1 MIRLEDIL
9 AKVAKHHPQD
19 NLDLIRRAY
28 IFSAKEHKGQV
39 RASGEAYLT
48 HPLEVANLLAEMK
61 MDAVTVSVGLLHDVV
76 EDTLVSLEDV
86 DSMFGPEVAHIVDGV
101 TKISQIQF
109 TSQEAKQAE
118 NFRKMLLAMTD
129 DIRVIMVKFADR
141 LHNMRTLE
149 YLSADRREAI
159 ARETMEIYGPLA
171 NRLGMGKVRGELE
184 DLAFS
189 YLDPKAYQE
198 LKEVVERKRKVHEA
212 FLSEMTKLVEE
223 QMKEHGI
230 PCRTES
236 RVKRLY
242 SIHVKLKKQRITI
255 DQVFD
260 LLALRIVTD
269 SIKNC
274 YAALGVIHNTWR
286 PVPGRIKD
294 FIAMPRPNG
303 YQSLH
308 TSVIAGGQ
316 PFEVQ
321 IRTAEMHRI
330 AEEGIAAHWKYKD
343 GKLIADDKEDQGI
356 SWLRHLVEWQQ
367 EMKDPAD
374 FLSTLK
380 VDLYPEEAYTFTP
393 KGKVITLPRDATPI
407 DFAYAIHTEVGHTC
421 VGAKIN
427 GRMVPLK
434 TKLKNGDIVEIIT
447 QAGHTPSRDWLS
459 VVNTSRARNKIRHWL
474 TEQEGEKAIELGR
487 RMVEKEA
494 RKFRMSLR
502 GVLDGEKIQA
512 ILPDYGASKVDD
524 LLALIGYG
532 RISAK
537 QVLVRIAPD
546 GADTVPA
553 ADESRFTTVVKRVL
567 GLGTDAKLKVKGFDD
582 LLVYRAKCCNPIRGE
597 EIIGY
602 ITRGKG
608 VAVHSKNCPNVQN
621 LLYDAARKIDVE
633 WTGAAPVAEA
643 YAVPLTIATEN
654 RTGMLAE
661 IAAVVAEVGSN
672 IVHVEA
678 RTADEHGTIDLVV
691 EIPDMKHLERVLSS
705 LRRIDGVYE
714 VTRST
719 RTVNQAR

>member
-9 AKVAKHHPQD
+9 AKVEKHHPGD

-39 RASGEAYLT
+39 RASGEPYLT
-48 HPLEVANLLAEMK
+48 HPLEVSNVLAEMK

-76 EDTLVSLEDV
+76 EDTLVSLKDV
-86 DSMFGPEVAHIVDGV
+86 ETMFGPEVAHIVDGV

-109 TSQEAKQAE
+109 TSKEEKQAE

-149 YLSADRREAI
+149 YLSSDRREAI
-159 ARETMEIYGPLA
+159 ALETMEIYAPLA
-171 NRLGMGKVRGELE
+171 NRLGMGKIRGELE

-189 YLDPKAYQE
+189 YLEPKSYRE
-198 LKEVVERKRKVHEA
+198 LKEIVERKRKSHEA
-212 FLSEMTKLVEE
+212 FLAEVTRMVEGK
-223 QMKEHGI
+223 MKEHSI
-230 PCRTES
+230 PCRIES

-242 SIHVKLKKQRITI
+242 SIFVKLRKQRIEI
-255 DQVFD
+255 DQVYD

-269 SIKNC
+269 NIKNC

-294 FIAMPRPNG
+294 FISLPRPNG

-321 IRTAEMHRI
+321 IRTSEMHRI

-343 GKLIADDKEDQGI
+343 GKLVADSREDERV

-367 EMKDPAD
+367 EMKDPDD
-374 FLSTLK
+374 FMSTLK
-380 VDLYPEEAYTFTP
+380 VDLYPEEVYTFTP
-393 KGKVITLPRDATPI
+393 KGKVITLPRDATPV
-407 DFAYAIHTEVGHTC
+407 DFAYAIHTEVGHNC

-427 GRMVPLK
+427 GRMAPLR
-434 TKLKNGDIVEIIT
+434 TKLKNGDIVEITT
-447 QAGHTPSRDWLS
+447 QAGHNPSRDWLS
-459 VVNTSRARNKIRHWL
+459 YVKTSRARNKVRHWL
-474 TEQEGEKAIELGR
+474 TEQESEKAIELGR
-487 RMVEKEA
+487 RMFEKEA
-494 RKFRMSLR
+494 RKFKISARDL
-502 GVLDGEKIQA
+502 LDGEKLKA
-512 ILPDYGASKVDD
+512 ILPEYGASKTDD
-524 LLALIGYG
+524 LLTSIGYG
-532 RISAK
+532 KISAK
-537 QVLVRIAPD
+537 QVIARIVPD
-546 GADTVPA
+546 GAGEHA
-553 ADESRFTTVVKRVL
+553 EDESKLTTVVKKVL
-567 GLGTDAKLKVKGFDD
+567 GIGTDAKLKVTGFDE

-621 LLYDAARKIDVE
+621 LMYDAARKIEVE
-633 WTGAAPVAEA
+633 WAGVTPASEA
-643 YAVPLTIATEN
+643 YAVPLTIVTEN

-661 IAAVVAEVGSN
+661 IAAAVADVGSN
-672 IVHVEA
+672 IINAEA
-678 RTADEHGTIDLVV
+678 RAVDDRGMIDLVV
-691 EIPDMKHLERVLSS
+691 EIPDKKHLERVIASIE
-705 LRRIDGVYE
+705 RIGGVYD
-714 VTRST
+714 VTRSA
-719 RTVNQAR
+719 RVVNQTR